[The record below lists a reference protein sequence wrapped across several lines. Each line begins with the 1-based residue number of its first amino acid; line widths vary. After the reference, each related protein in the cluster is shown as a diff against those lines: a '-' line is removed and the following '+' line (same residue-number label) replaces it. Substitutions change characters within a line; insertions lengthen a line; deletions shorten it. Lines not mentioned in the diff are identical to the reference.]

1 MTLKPLSLTISRSDD
16 GWTMFES
23 RGARKLK
30 ECAVVKVASKEQPW
44 QCEKMKVDKSVKDEE
59 KTNLKKKVKV
69 I

>member
-1 MTLKPLSLTISRSDD
+1 
-16 GWTMFES
+16 MFES